1 MPAGGTLT
9 VEVGAATRKDRPA
22 ERTAGRREED
32 VRAENGRAGSAFATP
47 SRRIARLRVIDTGV
61 GIPREVVPRL
71 FDPFFTTKAAGT
83 GLGLSISQSILQE
96 HGGTIS
102 IASKEGRGTTVV
114 VELPLEKRHGQR
126 RQDAQ

>member
-1 MPAGGTLT
+1 M
-9 VEVGAATRKDRPA
+9 
-22 ERTAGRREED
+22 
-32 VRAENGRAGSAFATP
+32 
-47 SRRIARLRVIDTGV
+47 ARLRIIDTGV

-126 RQDAQ
+126 RQDAR